1 MEARSSHRAESDKRD
16 RISDRDRESYAE
28 NGFLVVEN
36 VVSLAEVD
44 EYRDVVDRL
53 VEGRIDCG
61 DLRGDLG
68 GHRARVRPSVEN
80 ITHIM
85 LPSEAAP
92 ELAESVFFRRSRSL
106 ARALL
111 GADLERDMDMLIDK
125 APNTDTPT
133 PWHQDQAYWMPGM
146 PDRRSVSCW
155 LALDRTTLENGCLW
169 FVPGSHRQPVRRHR
183 YSGETS
189 HALETDASEGEGVA
203 CPLAPGSATF
213 HDGGTL
219 HYSRGNSTS
228 TRRRALIANF
238 RPAAMIAWERERGYD
253 HRHELD
259 ELGVESEHV
268 VSRRTDPPA

>member
-1 MEARSSHRAESDKRD
+1 METGLSSAAECDGGAW
-16 RISDRDRESYAE
+16 ISDRERRSYAE
-28 NGFLVVEN
+28 NGFLIVGDL
-36 VVSLAEVD
+36 LAPGEL
-44 EYRDVVDRL
+44 EQYRNLVDRM

-61 DLRGDLG
+61 DSRADLG

-85 LPSEAAP
+85 LPSEVAP
-92 ELAESVFFRRSRSL
+92 ELAESAFFRRSLRI
-106 ARALL
+106 ARVLL
-111 GADLERDMDMLIDK
+111 GEDLERDMDMLIDK
-125 APNTDTPT
+125 APRTDTPT

-155 LALDRTTLENGCLW
+155 LALDATTLDNGCMW
-169 FVPGSHRQPVRRHR
+169 FVPGSHLQPVRKHR
-183 YSGETS
+183 YTGESS
-189 HALETDASEGEGVA
+189 HALETDADEVEAVA

-219 HYSRGNSTS
+219 HYSRGNSTG
-228 TRRRALIANF
+228 TRRRALITNF

-268 VSRRTDPPA
+268 VPRHA

>member
-1 MEARSSHRAESDKRD
+1 MEAGLSKQVEPHESA
-16 RISDRDRESYAE
+16 RISDRECGSYAD

-36 VVSLAEVD
+36 VVSNAEIE
-44 EYRDVVDRL
+44 EYRDVVDQL
-53 VEGRIDCG
+53 VEGRIDCS

-68 GHRARVRPSVEN
+68 GHRERVRPAIEN

-92 ELAESVFFRRSRSL
+92 GLAESAFFQRSL
-106 ARALL
+106 GIARTLL
-111 GADLERDMDMLIDK
+111 GPDLERDMDMLIDK
-125 APNTDTPT
+125 APHTETPT

-146 PDRRSVSCW
+146 PDRRSVTCW
-155 LALDRTTLENGCLW
+155 LALDQTTLENGCLW

-189 HALETDASEGEGVA
+189 HALETDASETEAVA

-228 TRRRALIANF
+228 ARRRALITNF

-259 ELGVESEHV
+259 ELGVESEFV
-268 VSRRTDPPA
+268 VSRRS

>member
-1 MEARSSHRAESDKRD
+1 
-16 RISDRDRESYAE
+16 
-28 NGFLVVEN
+28 
-36 VVSLAEVD
+36 
-44 EYRDVVDRL
+44 
-53 VEGRIDCG
+53 
-61 DLRGDLG
+61 
-68 GHRARVRPSVEN
+68 
-80 ITHIM
+80 
-85 LPSEAAP
+85 
-92 ELAESVFFRRSRSL
+92 
-106 ARALL
+106 
-111 GADLERDMDMLIDK
+111 MLIDK